1 MGQVMR
7 GLSSLVLIPIY
18 TTHLAPAEFGLVE
31 LLTVVI
37 DFASLLIGGRLG
49 IALFKYYHDAT
60 SEEQKRKVVSTA
72 LVSASLANL
81 AAIVL
86 IAILSR
92 GAAEW
97 SSVPE
102 GFDTALRVL
111 SITLV
116 LNAFNEVFFSYLRL
130 KERPKAYVAANLLR
144 FVGQLLLNIL
154 FIVYLGFGYW
164 GIILAAV
171 ISSAILALLF
181 ACWLLPRIG
190 ITFSR
195 EYATSLFLF
204 SFPLVISALGLYYVT
219 LGNRYFLKLYQGLAA
234 VGIYALAH
242 KLGLTFTSLAWG
254 PFATF
259 WNTKQF
265 EYARGPDAH
274 RFFGTVF
281 FYLNFVLIPAAVG
294 VVVLTPHFLRIF
306 ATADYAPAI
315 ALVPWIV
322 AAAIVQCWTDYL
334 RFGIF
339 HASRNRHLTYGTLI
353 SAVLV
358 TLLYVWWIP
367 REGALGAAKASFVAL
382 AVRLGYFAA
391 VGCKFFPIDVPWGRF
406 AVLSACFLAAHA
418 LLASWSL
425 PDGIAMVVKGGIIVA
440 IAIALAASPLTFP
453 QHRALVTEWLA
464 RRRN

>member
-1 MGQVMR
+1 
-7 GLSSLVLIPIY
+7 
-18 TTHLAPAEFGLVE
+18 
-31 LLTVVI
+31 
-37 DFASLLIGGRLG
+37 
-49 IALFKYYHDAT
+49 
-60 SEEQKRKVVSTA
+60 
-72 LVSASLANL
+72 
-81 AAIVL
+81 
-86 IAILSR
+86 
-92 GAAEW
+92 
-97 SSVPE
+97 
-102 GFDTALRVL
+102 
-111 SITLV
+111 
-116 LNAFNEVFFSYLRL
+116 
-130 KERPKAYVAANLLR
+130 
-144 FVGQLLLNIL
+144 
-154 FIVYLGFGYW
+154 
-164 GIILAAV
+164 
-171 ISSAILALLF
+171 
-181 ACWLLPRIG
+181 
-190 ITFSR
+190 
-195 EYATSLFLF
+195 
-204 SFPLVISALGLYYVT
+204 LGLYYVT

-259 WNTKQF
+259 WNAKQF

-382 AVRLGYFAA
+382 AVRRLGYFSA
-391 VGCKFFPIDVPWGRF
+391 VGCFRSTFVGRF
-406 AVLSACFLAAHA
+406 AVSSVVLAHA
-418 LLASWSL
+418 CLVSWSL
-425 PDGIAMVVKGGIIVA
+425 PTVAMVVKEE
-440 IAIALAASPLTFP
+440 LLSRSRLPSRFP
-453 QHRALVTEWLA
+453 SCSIGPRDRLA
-464 RRRN
+464 RTQAQLKAMRQLFSRGSDALMPVCRTGGSRRVADL